1 MRDTQIEQTQDAEPV
16 RRAGDGRIMP
26 REGANLA
33 LHAVWM
39 LIAAIAIAVQIGIF
53 IRLGSIWDELGFITT
68 KLHYIAGGT

>member
-1 MRDTQIEQTQDAEPV
+1 MRDTQIEQMRDAEPV
-16 RRAGDGRIMP
+16 RRAGGGRIMP

-53 IRLGSIWDELGFITT
+53 IRLGGVIDQLDSLAKTIDW
-68 KLHYIAGGT
+68 KR